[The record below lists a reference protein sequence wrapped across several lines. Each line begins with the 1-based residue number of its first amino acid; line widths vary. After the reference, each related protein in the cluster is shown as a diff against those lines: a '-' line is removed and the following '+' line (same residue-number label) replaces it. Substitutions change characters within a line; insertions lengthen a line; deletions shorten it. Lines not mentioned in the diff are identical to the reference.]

1 MRSTHRR
8 HHLVAISL
16 VVAIGAA
23 ACSSGGGNTSV
34 ESTVEAPSATSE
46 AASTTAVVE
55 PAVGESLF
63 AVASLDSTD
72 VEPLDRVG
80 VSGVDGSVSM
90 VAAYPLGDDT
100 WGSTRLFTDDDGLF
114 FLAPPNVAEPVNG
127 GEVEI
132 LLTDGEVLSS
142 PLTLNVMPLSESP
155 GGFEQEM
162 AALIGAVD
170 EDAALYG
177 SSWDELAGSLLDE
190 LPEELTALKVVQML
204 IDDGDGGGAVGSYA
218 SLDPEAAAIMDA
230 LIVKIAL
237 TEPIELDLPE
247 DVLPPEGAE
256 PAGFASQ
263 IAPAA
268 SPAGPVGFRS
278 GAAAPELG
286 GADCIPFPF
295 EPTVNAA
302 RLSDLMLK
310 SKIGEIA
317 TDTNGLAGKYLVA
330 AELALGVSAT
340 LEALGSAGKSKIAA
354 TILQAVAARKMQHA
368 MNAGLMPSFFSN
380 INPELDET
388 QHEEDREAPG
398 RWTKV
403 WVTANSKG
411 YSLDGDIAGALIAGA
426 GGELIKS
433 AGLQK
438 GSLIELEAGAATGEV
453 KNAVN
458 DLLGKTSVISFC
470 PNTWRV
476 DIAGDEW
483 SWVRPVQAL
492 FTVDAAAMTFQN
504 DKEVG
509 DDALRF
515 SPWANRFGGAY
526 IAGDVPIST
535 EEIVV
540 RTGQNILWVTQPGA
554 PLPVTV
560 DLRWAETQTLEWK
573 TDKGEWADGLGIET
587 NGLGTRSLTTPT
599 DPDDYPFNIE
609 IESTTKTGLRS
620 KPDVPRRYDFVE
632 VRLAPIIVLPN
643 PGSVF
648 VRKELPFT
656 ATDRDGNPVDVIW
669 TATGGSIEGAGVGAA
684 VYTAGSDVGT
694 YEVTATLP
702 DNPAVFVTVT
712 VAVVEADCLVGQWR
726 LREQDFLNQIAAL
739 GGVGTMTHVGG
750 QYLITLE
757 EDGSYVGQRAAWSF
771 SMTLPEGTVEILID
785 SIEGGTWIV
794 DAAGERLTVNET
806 SSSATVSMT
815 LGGFSIPS
823 QQFNSPGFGGE
834 GVYDCSGDVMTATFN
849 EGGTSVVSILDR
861 IG

>member
-1 MRSTHRR
+1 MVA
-8 HHLVAISL
+8 LV
-16 VVAIGAA
+16 AA
-23 ACSSGGGNTSV
+23 ACSSGGGDNASV
-34 ESTVEAPSATSE
+34 ESTVEAP
-46 AASTTAVVE
+46 

-63 AVASLDSTD
+63 AMASLDSTD

-80 VSGVDGSVSM
+80 VTGVDGSVSM

-100 WGSTRLFTDDDGLF
+100 WGSTRLLTDDDGLF

-142 PLTLNVMPLSESP
+142 PLTLNVMPLSEYA
-155 GGFEQEM
+155 GGFEQEI
-162 AALIGAVD
+162 AALIEVVD

-177 SSWDELAGSLLDE
+177 SSWDELAGSALDE
-190 LPEELTALKVVQML
+190 LPKKLTALKVVQML

-218 SLDPEAAAIMDA
+218 SLDPEAAAIADA

-237 TEPIELDLPE
+237 TEPIELDLL
-247 DVLPPEGAE
+247 DLPGDGLLSEGAE
-256 PAGFASQ
+256 PDGFASQ
-263 IAPAA
+263 LAPAA
-268 SPAGPVGFRS
+268 SQAGPAGFLSV
-278 GAAAPELG
+278 AAAPAPG

-295 EPTVNAA
+295 EPTVDVA

-330 AELALGVSAT
+330 AELAFGVSAT

-354 TILQAVAARKMQHA
+354 TILQGVAARKMLYA
-368 MNAGLMPSFFSN
+368 MHAGLMPSFFSN
-380 INPELDET
+380 INPELGET
-388 QHEEDREAPG
+388 RHEEDREALG

-411 YSLDGDIAGALIAGA
+411 YSLDGDLVGALIDGA
-426 GGELIKS
+426 GGELIGN
-433 AGLQK
+433 AGLRK
-438 GSLIELEAGAATGEV
+438 GSLIELEAGAVTGEV
-453 KNAVN
+453 KTAVN
-458 DLLGKTSVISFC
+458 DVLGKTSVISFC

-483 SWVRPVQAL
+483 SWVRPIQAL
-492 FTVDAAAMTFQN
+492 FTVDGAAMTFQN
-504 DKEVG
+504 EKEVG
-509 DDALRF
+509 TDALRF
-515 SPWANRFGGAY
+515 SPRPNRFGGAY
-526 IAGDVPIST
+526 IVGDVPIST

-540 RTGQNILWVTQPGA
+540 RTGQNILSVTQPGL

-560 DLRWAETQTLEWK
+560 DLRWAETKTLEWK
-573 TDKGEWADGLGIET
+573 TDKGEWADGLGNE
-587 NGLGTRSLTTPT
+587 NDGPGTRVLTTPT
-599 DPDDYPFNIE
+599 DPDDYPFDIE

-620 KPDVPRRYDFVE
+620 KPGVPRRYDFVE
-632 VRLAPIIVLPN
+632 VHLAPIIVLPN

-656 ATDRDGNPVDVIW
+656 ATDRDGNPVDMIW
-669 TATGGSIEGAGVGAA
+669 TATGGSIEGAGDGAA

-712 VAVVEADCLVGQWR
+712 VEVVEADCLVGQWR

-794 DAAGERLTVNET
+794 DAAGERLSVNET

-815 LGGFSIPS
+815 LGGFSVPN

-834 GVYDCSGDVMTATFN
+834 GTYECSDDVMTTTFN
-849 EGGTSVVSILDR
+849 EGGISVVSILDR